1 MNSTRIQIPLE
12 KRENTIVLLNQLL
25 ADLSDLYS
33 QAKQA
38 HWNIR
43 GHSFYSLHRL
53 FDDVSEV
60 IGGHLDK
67 LAERIATLGGVVQG
81 TISRAA
87 AHSRLSEFP
96 SEQDD
101 DSTFLRALIERF
113 AYTANTT
120 REAINQTVQWGDA
133 TTADLLTGISRD
145 LDKSLWMLEAHDLPA

>member
-1 MNSTRIQIPLE
+1 MNSTRIQIPVE
-12 KRENTIVLLNQLL
+12 IRETLIALLNQSL

-43 GHSFYSLHRL
+43 GHSFYSLHKL
-53 FDDVSEV
+53 FDHVSEV
-60 IGGHLDK
+60 VGGHLDE
-67 LAERIATLGGVVQG
+67 LAERITTLGGVAQG
-81 TISRAA
+81 TIRLAA
-87 AHSRLSEFP
+87 SHSRLSEFP

-101 DSTFLRALIERF
+101 DTTFLRALIERF
-113 AYTANTT
+113 AYVANTT
-120 REAINQTVQWGDA
+120 REAIDQTAQWGDA